1 MVDDLVPPVVGVRLE
16 VAGLPELDE
25 AWTMRREVAD
35 RGLVAFTFEGY
46 QAMGAVEQG
55 PFG

>member
-16 VAGLPELDE
+16 VAGLPERDE